1 MKIFTMIGGPF
12 DGVEVPAQPNF
23 IEGYPLVV
31 DCDSDGFTRKAR
43 YSVNGSRLIFRGFL
57 TAQDEA
63 ENKML
68 GELEP
73 NPRYEVDVPEKKKPG
88 QSED

>member
-1 MKIFTMIGGPF
+1 MNIFTMIGGPF

-23 IEGYPLVV
+23 TEGYPLVV
-31 DCDSDGFTRKAR
+31 ECDSDGFTGKAR
-43 YSVNGSRLIFRGFL
+43 YSVNGDRLMFRGYL

-68 GELEP
+68 GELKP
-73 NPRYEVDVPEKKKPG
+73 NPSYEVDVPEKELPDK
-88 QSED
+88 D